1 MACSLSLT
9 GRQYPCAKA
18 VGGLK
23 KIFFAAFVE
32 GGLSVSAGAVS
43 GGTWYG
49 YDLRGASSV
58 ETAINGSR
66 ENNSIFYTQTVNI
79 QLPLLDSATQDEIKL
94 LAAARPHIV
103 VEDYNGQQMVIG
115 LEHGADLTGGSL
127 ATGANLGDYSGFTL
141 TFEALEKEPP
151 AFITTAVTDSASSPI
166 APAVSA
172 AS

>member
-32 GGLSVSAGAVS
+32 GGLTITSGAVN
-43 GGTWYG
+43 GTFHG

-58 ETAINGSR
+58 ETSINGSR
-66 ENNSIFYTQTVNI
+66 ENNSIFYTQTVSI
-79 QLPLLDSATQDEIKL
+79 QLPLLDKLTQDEIKL

-103 VEDYNGQQMVIG
+103 VEDYNGQQMVVG
-115 LEHGADLTGGSL
+115 LEHGADLTGGTL

-141 TFEALEKEPP
+141 TFEALEKNPP
-151 AFITTAVTDSASSPI
+151 SFLTTGVTDSAATPISPVVTI
-166 APAVSA
+166 AS
-172 AS
+172 